1 MFLKFILSAILAVT
15 LSCKKNDA
23 LKPATELLTQK
34 SWTLVSYGYDHNANG
49 LIDASEESI
58 QDCEKDNRYSFAI
71 EGNGLFED
79 NSLSCG
85 NGIAEMPF
93 TWRLIN
99 DETTLD
105 FLFGIAK
112 ISRLDSEQLIIYNDT
127 GDTGGQSIRY
137 IQIFRH

>member
-1 MFLKFILSAILAVT
+1 MFIEFILPVIFAVT
-15 LSCKKNDA
+15 LNCNKNDVSGS
-23 LKPATELLTQK
+23 ATELLTQK
-34 SWTLVSYGYDHNANG
+34 SWTPVSYGYDHNANG

-58 QDCEKDNRYSFAI
+58 GDCEKDNRYSFAI
-71 EGNGLFED
+71 DGNGLFED

-105 FLFGIAK
+105 FLFGMAK

-127 GDTGGQSIRY
+127 GESTRY
-137 IQIFRH
+137 IQIFKH

>member
-1 MFLKFILSAILAVT
+1 MPR
-15 LSCKKNDA
+15 KK
-23 LKPATELLTQK
+23 
-34 SWTLVSYGYDHNANG
+34 VSG
-49 LIDASEESI
+49 
-58 QDCEKDNRYSFAI
+58 DCEKDNRYSFAI
-71 EGNGLFED
+71 DGNGLFED

-105 FLFGIAK
+105 FLFAIAK

-127 GDTGGQSIRY
+127 RNVGGQSARY